1 MSTVSLSS
9 LLSGTDSLSLKLA
22 KLKSASQS
30 ALLDSLDDSSSSS
43 SLTETIF
50 AGLADR
56 CQLSAI
62 SSSLKNI
69 AGAAEKSGVAGVTDN
84 VRLFA
89 AALQK
94 EGIDTA
100 SILKYLNIAK
110 GLAQND
116 PETFAEI
123 FSGESGTASDTITAM
138 TADGSEETTT

>member
-9 LLSGTDSLSLKLA
+9 LLSGTDSLSLQLA

-30 ALLDSLDDSSSSS
+30 ALLDSLDESSSSS
-43 SLTETIF
+43 SLAETIYT
-50 AGLADR
+50 GLTDC

-62 SSSLKNI
+62 SSSLKTI
-69 AGAAEKSGVAGVTDN
+69 ASAAEKSGVADAMNN

-89 AALQK
+89 ATLQN

-123 FSGESGTASDTITAM
+123 FSGKSGTASNTIAAM
-138 TADGSEETTT
+138 AADDSQETTS